1 MACAPR
7 VCRDLWTVPQ
17 GVKRARALSS
27 DQTSKAE
34 TDPAPAIGPA
44 TRRLQGETIGKVL
57 REQYESV
64 LAEPVPG
71 ELLALLDA
79 LERRETES

>member
-1 MACAPR
+1 M
-7 VCRDLWTVPQ
+7 T
-17 GVKRARALSS
+17 
-27 DQTSKAE
+27 DQTASAASKSP
-34 TDPAPAIGPA
+34 PAVGPM
-44 TRRLQGETIGKVL
+44 TRRLQGETIGKAL

-64 LAEPVPG
+64 LAEPVPN